1 MSTLPT
7 FQFSGYVGH
16 ANGAAGAVYQA
27 KVGVYVD
34 SPDEARAIAATF
46 PKSWRVKAG
55 KGWGL
60 SGHYG
65 YVIMTVDLGADGVN
79 GGANEAG
86 LKRLRAM
93 AKRVPFEFHAE
104 NCLNA
109 ASPEQ
114 LAALLEE
121 AAL

>member
-7 FQFSGYVGH
+7 FQLSGFVGLPGK
-16 ANGAAGAVYQA
+16 APDVVYR
-27 KVGVYVD
+27 VELGITID

-65 YVIMTVDLGADGVN
+65 YVIMTVELGADGVN